1 LEPQDPASTR
11 EALEV
16 IVLKSPRE
24 IARMRDA
31 GRVVARALERAARLI
46 QPGIATRDLD
56 AAIEDVFRDAG
67 AEALFKGV
75 PGRVP
80 FPAASCISVNDEV
93 VHGIPGDRVLR
104 AGDLVSIDTACRLA
118 GWCADSA
125 WTFPVGSIDDTKSRL
140 LFLGRSVLEL
150 ALTEIGRQSRWSTV
164 AALMSD
170 AVSEAGFSVV
180 EDLVGHGIGREMHED
195 PQVPNYVSDSLR
207 QADFSL
213 EPGLVLAIEPMI
225 NAGSRRTRTSKKDH
239 WTVRTQDGQPSV
251 HFEHTVALT
260 ADGPRVLTRSDP
272 GSMES

>member
-1 LEPQDPASTR
+1 
-11 EALEV
+11 V

-24 IARMRDA
+24 IARMREA
-31 GRVVARALERAARLI
+31 GRLVARAIDRAAHLI
-46 QPGIATRDLD
+46 RPGVATRELDL
-56 AAIEDVFRDAG
+56 AIEDVFREAG

-75 PGRVP
+75 RGKVP

-93 VHGIPGDRVLR
+93 VHGIPGDRVLN

-125 WTFPVGSIDDTKSRL
+125 WTFPVGPVDELKSRL
-140 LFLGRSVLEL
+140 LTLGQSVLDL
-150 ALTEIGRQSRWSTV
+150 ALTEIGRQARWSAV
-164 AALMSD
+164 ATLMSD
-170 AVSEAGFSVV
+170 AVHKAGSSVV

-207 QADFSL
+207 QADFAL

-225 NAGSRRTRTSKKDH
+225 NAGSKRTRTSKKDH
-239 WTVRTQDGQPSV
+239 WTVRTEDGQPSV

-260 ADGPRVLTRSDP
+260 EAGPLVLTLSESDRP
-272 GSMES
+272 GA

>member
-1 LEPQDPASTR
+1 
-11 EALEV
+11 V

-31 GRVVARALERAARLI
+31 GQVVARALDRAASLI
-46 QPGIATRDLD
+46 RPGISTRALD
-56 AAIEDVFRDAG
+56 AAIEATFREAG

-75 PGRVP
+75 PGKVP

-93 VHGIPGDRVLR
+93 VHGIPGDRILN
-104 AGDLVSIDTACRLA
+104 AGDLVSVDTACRLA

-125 WTFPVGSIDDTKSRL
+125 WTFPVGPVDAMKSRL
-140 LFLGRSVLEL
+140 LAVGQSVLEL
-150 ALTEIGRQSRWSTV
+150 ALTEIGRHGRWSEV
-164 AALMSD
+164 ALLMSD
-170 AVSEAGFSVV
+170 AVRQAGFSVV

-207 QADFSL
+207 KGDFLL

-225 NAGSRRTRTSKKDH
+225 NAGSKRTRTSKKDH
-239 WTVRTQDGQPSV
+239 WTVRTEDGRPSV

-260 ADGPRVLTRSDP
+260 ATGPLVLTRP
-272 GSMES
+272 ERGTVAL